1 MGKGENY
8 YGWFFKTDGNGTVQF
23 WHGEVSV
30 NAYIKDESLW
40 VTQKTMR
47 ITFRLPYRISSLVAG
62 ADIVVSI
69 MPLALPLV
77 GVMAETSW
85 LC

>member
-1 MGKGENY
+1 
-8 YGWFFKTDGNGTVQF
+8 
-23 WHGEVSV
+23 
-30 NAYIKDESLW
+30 
-40 VTQKTMR
+40 MR